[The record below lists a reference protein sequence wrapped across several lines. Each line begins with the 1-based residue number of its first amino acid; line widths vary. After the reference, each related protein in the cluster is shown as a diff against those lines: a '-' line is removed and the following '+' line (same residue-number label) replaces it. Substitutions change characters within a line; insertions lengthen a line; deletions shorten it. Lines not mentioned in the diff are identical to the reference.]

1 MSDATRNSGA
11 RSDQDAGL
19 VGRLSIVATPIG
31 NLEDITLRALSTLRS
46 AALVLAEDTRRTR
59 ALLTRHGISAR
70 TQALHAHTPPASLVR
85 LVELLEGGAHLALV
99 TDAGTPLV
107 SDPGAQ
113 LVQLAVERGI
123 VVEPIPGASAVTAAL
138 TAAAVPFA
146 SFRFAGFV
154 PRTASARR
162 QWLARIA
169 DDEEACVFF
178 ESPQRLAGT
187 LGELATQLAPERVV
201 AVCREL
207 TKLHEE
213 VVRGTASEL
222 AARFVDGARGEI
234 TVVVGAGPKA
244 TRQDEADALPSIES
258 RIAALLAQG
267 LSTKDVA
274 RTLVKE
280 RGGSRRELYAQVQ
293 AVALAKRSPD

>member
-1 MSDATRNSGA
+1 LSERARTPGA
-11 RSDQDAGL
+11 AGPGA
-19 VGRLSIVATPIG
+19 GRLSIVATPIG

-46 AALVLAEDTRRTR
+46 ASLVLAEDTRRTR

-70 TQALHAHTPPASLVR
+70 TQALHAHTPPATLHG
-85 LVELLEGGAHLALV
+85 LVELLADGARLALV

-107 SDPGAQ
+107 SDPGGQ

-123 VVEPIPGASAVTAAL
+123 VVEPIPGPSAVTAAL
-138 TAAAVPFA
+138 TAAAMPFA

-154 PRTASARR
+154 PRAASARL

-169 DDEEACVFF
+169 DDEDATVFF

-187 LGELATQLAPERVV
+187 LGELAAVLAAERPV

-213 VVRGTASEL
+213 VVRGTATQL
-222 AARFVDGARGEI
+222 ASHFAEGARGEI
-234 TVVVGAGPKA
+234 TVVVAAGQRASRGA
-244 TRQDEADALPSIES
+244 EVDALPPIEA
-258 RIAALLAQG
+258 RITTLLSQG

-293 AVALAKRSPD
+293 ALAKGSAR